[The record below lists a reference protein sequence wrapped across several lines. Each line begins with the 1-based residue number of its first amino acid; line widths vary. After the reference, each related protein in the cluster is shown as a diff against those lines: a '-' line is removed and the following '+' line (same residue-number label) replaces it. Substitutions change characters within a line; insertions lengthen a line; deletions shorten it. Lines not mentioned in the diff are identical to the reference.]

1 MKIRNRISI
10 WVSLA
15 GLLSTIVLSLIVFF
29 WGLETPYE
37 FLDQELEIRTR
48 SITETLIREQQEKS
62 GLGAA
67 SLEHLS
73 SLYWTRIYDGEK
85 RLLFASQMANTIDL
99 PMKNVGPGYLVR
111 TEIPLRQFY
120 TEEGDEAAA
129 FWNRVFEVTIQDRP
143 YLVHVARPVESIVG
157 ESIESAIMIGSAL
170 LISSLVLIVVSY
182 LVAGKILRPIQE
194 INAMTTEINEHTLQQ
209 RIPLSQ
215 NGDEIDALATALN
228 AMFDRLQYSFLRQK
242 EFVANAS
249 HELKTPITLLRLS
262 MEETLQDEN
271 LPLALQEKLLAQD
284 RALARMNQL
293 VKSLLDLSRLELSDT
308 LEKENFCLNELIRS
322 VIDDF
327 HVLLQEQQLTFTAR
341 LQGALVIHA
350 DKEKIR
356 RMLINLLDNATRYNT
371 IGGEISCQTV
381 AAKGSITL
389 LLSNTGPGVGHE
401 DQTRMFDQFYRCEK
415 SRSTVHGG
423 SGLGLTIVKRIVELH
438 AGTITAGSSLGPLTT
453 LKIVLPAAPPQ
464 QQSIG

>member
-1 MKIRNRISI
+1 VKIRNRITI

-15 GLLSTIVLSLIVFF
+15 GLLSTVVLSVIVFF

-48 SITETLIREQQEKS
+48 YITAELIKEQQEKK
-62 GLGAA
+62 GVGEMD
-67 SLEHLS
+67 LEHLS
-73 SLYWTRIYDGEK
+73 YLYWTRVYDENK
-85 RLLFASQMANTIDL
+85 KLLFASKMARAIDL
-99 PMKNVGPGYLVR
+99 PIKNAGQGYLIR
-111 TEIPLRQFY
+111 TDIPLSQFY
-120 TEEGDEAAA
+120 AEEGNEASA

-143 YLVHVARPVESIVG
+143 YLVHVARPVESIIG
-157 ESIESAIMIGSAL
+157 ESIESAVMIGSAL

-194 INAMTTEINEHTLQQ
+194 INALTTKINENTLQQ
-209 RIPLSQ
+209 RIPLSH
-215 NGDEIDALATALN
+215 NGDEIDELATSLN
-228 AMFDRLQYSFLRQK
+228 AMFNRLQSSFFRQK

-271 LPLALQEKLLAQD
+271 LPPALQEKLLAQD

-293 VKSLLDLSRLELSDT
+293 VKSLLDLSRLELTDH
-308 LEKENFCLNELIRS
+308 LEKETFCLNEMIRS
-322 VIDDF
+322 VVENF
-327 HVLLQEQQLTFTAR
+327 QLLLLEQQLTFTAR
-341 LQGALVIHA
+341 LDGKLAIHA

-356 RMLINLLDNATRYNT
+356 RMLINLLDNAIRYNT
-371 IGGEISCQTV
+371 PGGSITCQTT
-381 AAKGSITL
+381 AAKSSVTL
-389 LLSNTGPGVGHE
+389 LLSNTGPGVGQE
-401 DQTRMFDQFYRCEK
+401 DQTRIFDQFYRCEK
-415 SRSTVHGG
+415 SRSKVHGG

-438 AGTITAGSSLGPLTT
+438 AGTITAESSPGPLTT
-453 LKIVLPAAPPQ
+453 LKVVLPAAPPC